1 MEKEPGIITES
12 KTKVSRSDY
21 IRICER
27 SEIDN
32 YLHAHVWVHV

>member
-12 KTKVSRSDY
+12 KTKVSRSGS

-27 SEIDN
+27 SEISN
-32 YLHAHVWVHV
+32 YLHVHV